1 MFGVL
6 KRSFVNPLLEFFNDS
21 RSIGIVLLACTC
33 ISLVITNISA
43 GNGYTDLWQTELPFI
58 HDLYLP
64 HSLLHWIND
73 GLMAV
78 FFFLVGM
85 EIKRELVE
93 GELSSVRKAL
103 LPVVGALGGMLFP
116 ALIYVL
122 FTKNTTFTGGWGV
135 PTATDIAFSLGIA
148 SLLRKRV
155 PVALKVFLTAL
166 AIIDDL
172 GAILVIALFY
182 GGAIKIVFL
191 IATAVIAAVIL
202 LLNYLKLKF
211 GILQIALGLVLWFCM
226 YNSGI
231 HATIAGVIFAFL
243 VPTQLLSNYE
253 NKLHHLVYFL
263 IMPVFALAN
272 TAIIIPSAGLAV
284 LNSAMPWGIMA
295 GLFIGKPVGILTAT
309 FILVRLKKGDLPEQT
324 NWGQMAGA
332 GILAGIGFTM
342 SIFISTLA
350 FTDASA
356 RDIAKIAVL
365 AASFLSM
372 IVGFTWL
379 RFSKN

>member
-58 HDLYLP
+58 NDLYLP